1 MLNLQSKFGQKLLV
15 IGNWIAAVVTIDL
28 VWFIITL
35 PALIMLVLA
44 LSLPVNVVYGA
55 TIMIIWV
62 MLAAFTVP
70 ATTAAYQAVSAW
82 QRTDSGSFIKVTWLN
97 YLKALTDWQSNVL
110 TALIMCCWLTVF
122 RISTA
127 NIAMHVA
134 VLVIGLVLLALWNG
148 NNYSKVADQ
157 RFLELVVAHPFKL
170 LLSAI
175 AMIGL
180 FAINFELRL
189 IFFILLFSMSLSAL
203 ITYRLFNSRVEIDKE
218 KQIG

>member
-1 MLNLQSKFGQKLLV
+1 M
-15 IGNWIAAVVTIDL
+15 
-28 VWFIITL
+28 
-35 PALIMLVLA
+35 
-44 LSLPVNVVYGA
+44 NVVYGA

-127 NIAMHVA
+127 NVAMHVA

-157 RFLELVVAHPFKL
+157 SFLELVVAHPFKL